1 MKYVYLRF
9 SSFVWFL
16 QFLSH
21 FLWVLEARSKLT
33 QYYTKFWVNRA
44 RFFAS
49 TCTSLLLRSKPVQW
63 NYRHLFWRFRTKE
76 RVLRVTKSKITGENT
91 FNEDLFEIE
100 DNHESSKDEKIDFSY
115 FYRFVTRAL
124 TLRPRNTYIYVFRA
138 LFGFCN
144 F

>member
-1 MKYVYLRF
+1 MKLPA
-9 SSFVWFL
+9 FVL
-16 QFLSH
+16 KISNQ
-21 FLWVLEARSKLT
+21 
-33 QYYTKFWVNRA
+33 
-44 RFFAS
+44 
-49 TCTSLLLRSKPVQW
+49 
-63 NYRHLFWRFRTKE
+63 E
-76 RVLRVTKSKITGENT
+76 RVLRVNKSKITDENT

-144 F
+144 FQATSCGFWKLGVS